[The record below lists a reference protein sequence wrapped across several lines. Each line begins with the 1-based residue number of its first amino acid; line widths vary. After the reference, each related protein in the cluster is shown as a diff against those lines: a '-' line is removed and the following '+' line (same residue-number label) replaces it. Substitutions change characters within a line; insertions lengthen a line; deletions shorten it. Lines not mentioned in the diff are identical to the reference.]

1 VTGFLENL
9 SCAIL
14 SQIRREG
21 QIQKQKASERPPES
35 IIRRIKLKSL
45 LFPIL
50 TLLPLA
56 ATVLQ
61 AQSTQPPKPKTTAVL
76 VIMSAKQGVAPQQIM
91 KVMPAEI
98 RATVELYL
106 NGRIT
111 QWFSRGDGR
120 GVLFFLD
127 AKDVAE
133 AQALMEAL
141 PLHKENLVD
150 YEYISV
156 GPLMPLRFLMAGEQR
171 KE

>member
-1 VTGFLENL
+1 M
-9 SCAIL
+9 
-14 SQIRREG
+14 
-21 QIQKQKASERPPES
+21 
-35 IIRRIKLKSL
+35 KSL
-45 LFPIL
+45 LFPIIS
-50 TLLPLA
+50 LLPLA
-56 ATVLQ
+56 GTVLQ

-76 VIMSAKQGVAPQQIM
+76 VMITAKQGVAPQQVM

-106 NGRIT
+106 NGRIS

-120 GVLFFLD
+120 GVVFLLD

-133 AQALMEAL
+133 AHSLMEGL

-150 YEYISV
+150 YEYIPV
-156 GPLMPLRFLMAGEQR
+156 GPLMPLRFLMAGEQE

>member
-1 VTGFLENL
+1 M
-9 SCAIL
+9 L
-14 SQIRREG
+14 SQAGRG
-21 QIQKQKASERPPES
+21 KQIQKQRASKKPPETTK
-35 IIRRIKLKSL
+35 RRMKLKNL
-45 LFPIL
+45 LFPIIS
-50 TLLPLA
+50 LLPLA
-56 ATVLQ
+56 GTVLQ

-76 VIMSAKQGVAPQQIM
+76 VVITAKQGVTLQQVM

-106 NGRIT
+106 NGRIS

-133 AQALMEAL
+133 AQALTEGL

-150 YEYISV
+150 YEYIPV
-156 GPLMPLRFLMAGEQR
+156 GPLMPLRLLTVGEQG